1 MKRGKDVLERIIVQI
16 SRYLSEALAA
26 EIARAQWHSD
36 APVWVNRL
44 RRDIFDEDADGAC
57 FEVVAR
63 TAGGEA
69 VGRLHCIRNRQ
80 DPTLWYYGDLFVVP
94 AYRRSG
100 IALLMLEEAKNHL
113 LEIGARRLR
122 CYVEPQNTP
131 SLRLQEKA
139 GFLEK
144 PFENFNH
151 LQNEGRI
158 MLECELPLPFTV
170 IPATADKACFVFGLY
185 AQNRT
190 ALHASSITLSEWRE
204 LLACGDADEAH
215 FLICKGAM
223 PAAYM
228 KLNGLLNT
236 DTAYLSMLFVAKRH
250 QREGICRFAVGY
262 AERFL
267 AARGFAA
274 VGVQTTAD
282 NLPAQALYKACG
294 SSDVSSTEAERR
306 RFVKRLNEA
315 AQTLTP

>member
-1 MKRGKDVLERIIVQI
+1 M
-16 SRYLSEALAA
+16 
-26 EIARAQWHSD
+26 
-36 APVWVNRL
+36 
-44 RRDIFDEDADGAC
+44 
-57 FEVVAR
+57 
-63 TAGGEA
+63 
-69 VGRLHCIRNRQ
+69 
-80 DPTLWYYGDLFVVP
+80 
-94 AYRRSG
+94 
-100 IALLMLEEAKNHL
+100 
-113 LEIGARRLR
+113 
-122 CYVEPQNTP
+122 EPQNTP

-158 MLECELPLPFTV
+158 MLECELPLPFAV
-170 IPATADKACFVFGLY
+170 IPATADEACFVFSLY

-190 ALHASSITLSEWRE
+190 ALHAGSITLSEWRE

-215 FLICKGAM
+215 FLICTGAM

-250 QREGICRFAVGY
+250 QRRNLPFCGRIRGTL
-262 AERFL
+262 L
-267 AARGFAA
+267 AARGSAA

-294 SSDVSSTEAERR
+294 YSDVS
-306 RFVKRLNEA
+306 VPKLNGDG
-315 AQTLTP
+315 L

>member
-1 MKRGKDVLERIIVQI
+1 
-16 SRYLSEALAA
+16 
-26 EIARAQWHSD
+26 
-36 APVWVNRL
+36 
-44 RRDIFDEDADGAC
+44 
-57 FEVVAR
+57 
-63 TAGGEA
+63 
-69 VGRLHCIRNRQ
+69 
-80 DPTLWYYGDLFVVP
+80 
-94 AYRRSG
+94 
-100 IALLMLEEAKNHL
+100 
-113 LEIGARRLR
+113 
-122 CYVEPQNTP
+122 
-131 SLRLQEKA
+131 
-139 GFLEK
+139 
-144 PFENFNH
+144 
-151 LQNEGRI
+151 

-170 IPATADKACFVFGLY
+170 IPATADEACFVFGLY

-190 ALHASSITLSEWRE
+190 ALHAGSITLSEWRE

-250 QREGICRFAVGY
+250 QREGIGRFAVGY

-294 SSDVSSTEAERR
+294 YSDVPSTEAERR
-306 RFVKRLNEA
+306 RFVKRLNEDSPNADALTA
-315 AQTLTP
+315 AAAASRRVYPLLRPGVPRGIRAVRPIRRLPFDLTTAPRRTVCFAPTNAARRTPVKQAVRPFS